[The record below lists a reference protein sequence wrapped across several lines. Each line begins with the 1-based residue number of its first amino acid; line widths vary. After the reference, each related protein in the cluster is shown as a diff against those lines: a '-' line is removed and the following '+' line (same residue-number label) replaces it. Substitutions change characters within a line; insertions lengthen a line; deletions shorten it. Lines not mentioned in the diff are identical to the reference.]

1 MERKMSKI
9 LLDWKNQKEKL
20 PLIIYGA
27 RQVGKT
33 YTILSFGKKNYK
45 NVAYI
50 NFEGNTEISKIFEQ
64 DLDIERIIN
73 ELSVKLGISIFE
85 EDTLIFFD
93 EIQACERALTS
104 LKYFAESK
112 AKYDVVAAGSLL
124 GIAINRQKYSF
135 PVGKVKMVTLHPFDF
150 EEFLWA
156 LDKKDLADM
165 IRESFEKNKEFSLH
179 SLASQ
184 YYRLY
189 LAIGGMPRAILEYKE
204 KQDMNFVAATLN
216 DINNSYIADMAKY
229 TTPTETTKIMAV
241 YNSISAQLA
250 KENKKFQY
258 KLIKSGARAYEYES
272 ALNWLNASGIV
283 NQCTKIKEAKLP
295 LPAYIDPESFKIYM
309 ADVGLLCNKFD
320 IPANIVL
327 VDNDI
332 MNDFKGALAENYVCN
347 ALIECGLKPYYWES
361 NGKAEVDF
369 VVQDKNGNIIPIEA
383 KSSIHTR
390 SKSLNVFKSLYKIPY
405 SIRIS
410 AKNFGFENEI
420 KCIPHYSVFC
430 LDSLA

>member
-156 LDKKDLADM
+156 
-165 IRESFEKNKEFSLH
+165 
-179 SLASQ
+179 
-184 YYRLY
+184 
-189 LAIGGMPRAILEYKE
+189 
-204 KQDMNFVAATLN
+204 
-216 DINNSYIADMAKY
+216 
-229 TTPTETTKIMAV
+229 
-241 YNSISAQLA
+241 
-250 KENKKFQY
+250 
-258 KLIKSGARAYEYES
+258 
-272 ALNWLNASGIV
+272 
-283 NQCTKIKEAKLP
+283 
-295 LPAYIDPESFKIYM
+295 
-309 ADVGLLCNKFD
+309 
-320 IPANIVL
+320 
-327 VDNDI
+327 
-332 MNDFKGALAENYVCN
+332 
-347 ALIECGLKPYYWES
+347 
-361 NGKAEVDF
+361 
-369 VVQDKNGNIIPIEA
+369 
-383 KSSIHTR
+383 
-390 SKSLNVFKSLYKIPY
+390 
-405 SIRIS
+405 
-410 AKNFGFENEI
+410 
-420 KCIPHYSVFC
+420 
-430 LDSLA
+430 